1 MIYSVEETVNMIVT
15 NLLLEKGVVNA
26 DELLYQLESDGVIS
40 YEDLT
45 EAYKALYKISNVLD
59 KVGGQLLVRR
69 IGLGANRT

>member
-1 MIYSVEETVNMIVT
+1 MYTVEETVNMIVT
-15 NLLLEKGVVNA
+15 NLMVEKGSLKA
-26 DELLYQLESDGVIS
+26 DELLAQLESDGVIS

-69 IGLGANRT
+69 IGLSANRT